1 MKQDIPFPCKLDFDK
16 IFMGK
21 FESDEVTRQKLTQLV
36 INHSI
41 TEEQVEVVW
50 AFTHD
55 LKAVENAA
63 RFLDYGTRF
72 PDDDLGDLCVFIRRC
87 IGNKWDNGDRDVLAD
102 IKEGIATIA
111 AATGFKTGDVVMIMN
126 QTFEIFNV
134 SVKDAII
141 NIKKLNEA
149 MQNIDNS
156 TPKNRKG
163 HRASGL
169 RKKHVPPAADRA
181 RLRKT
186 LPKQDRRSHVHQRR
200 G

>member
-21 FESDEVTRQKLTQLV
+21 FESDEVTLQKLTQLV

-72 PDDDLGDLCVFIRRC
+72 PDDDLGDLCVFVRRC
-87 IGNKWDNGDRDVLAD
+87 IRNKWDNV
-102 IKEGIATIA
+102 KEGIATIA

-181 RLRKT
+181 RLRKA

>member
-16 IFMGK
+16 VLMGK
-21 FESDEVTRQKLTQLV
+21 FETDEVTRQKLTQLV

-87 IGNKWDNGDRDVLAD
+87 IRNKWDNV
-102 IKEGIATIA
+102 KEGIATIA
-111 AATGFKTGDVVMIMN
+111 AATGFKTGDVVMIMKN
-126 QTFEIFNV
+126 TFEIFNV

-163 HRASGL
+163 YRSSGL
-169 RKKHVPPAADRA
+169 RQKHVPPAADRA
-181 RLRKT
+181 RLRKA